1 MHYCWQLNAS
11 VAWNLGARTREQG
24 WCKVESTLPPPM
36 WPRFESWRWH
46 HMWVE
51 FVVGFLPCSK
61 RFVSWYSRFPL
72 SLKNNTSKFQFNL
85 ERTDLVS
92 MSSMQLLSVCAPR
105 VNRKKKIRAYKLLR
119 QFLCWIMLAQLL
131 HSCQNKKLMDITM
144 SKLKWTVKSGIR
156 CVTPTVT
163 FCTYIQ
169 IQPIVFLLKL
179 VTILN
184 IKLCSNVIL
193 YLKTLLESS
202 LAMCKCWAPVLSCVS
217 WTDTKNSS
225 GTDKTYGGIA
235 KMTNEQSI
243 TKKAWKHQLPVDHSH
258 WINLYSA

>member
-11 VAWNLGARTREQG
+11 VAWNLGARAREQG

-61 RFVSWYSRFPL
+61 RFVSWYSRFPPL
-72 SLKNNTSKFQFNL
+72 LKKQHFQISIQSGTHRLGFNEFYATSKCMCSKGKQ
-85 ERTDLVS
+85 
-92 MSSMQLLSVCAPR
+92 
-105 VNRKKKIRAYKLLR
+105 KKKIRAYKLLR

-144 SKLKWTVKSGIR
+144 SKLKWTIKSGIR

-163 FCTYIQ
+163 FCLS
-169 IQPIVFLLKL
+169 LLQ
-179 VTILN
+179 
-184 IKLCSNVIL
+184 
-193 YLKTLLESS
+193 Y
-202 LAMCKCWAPVLSCVS
+202 
-217 WTDTKNSS
+217 
-225 GTDKTYGGIA
+225 
-235 KMTNEQSI
+235 
-243 TKKAWKHQLPVDHSH
+243 
-258 WINLYSA
+258 

>member
-1 MHYCWQLNAS
+1 MVQSWEHSPPTN
-11 VAWNLGARTREQG
+11 VAQVRILALTPYVGWVCCRFSPLLQEVCLLVLPFSPLLKKQHFQISIQSGTHRLG
-24 WCKVESTLPPPM
+24 
-36 WPRFESWRWH
+36 FN
-46 HMWVE
+46 E
-51 FVVGFLPCSK
+51 FYATSKCMCSK
-61 RFVSWYSRFPL
+61 G
-72 SLKNNTSKFQFNL
+72 KQ
-85 ERTDLVS
+85 
-92 MSSMQLLSVCAPR
+92 
-105 VNRKKKIRAYKLLR
+105 KKKIRAYKLLR

-169 IQPIVFLLKL
+169 IQPIVFLLKP

-217 WTDTKNSS
+217 CTDTKNSS
-225 GTDKTYGGIA
+225 GTDKTYAGIA